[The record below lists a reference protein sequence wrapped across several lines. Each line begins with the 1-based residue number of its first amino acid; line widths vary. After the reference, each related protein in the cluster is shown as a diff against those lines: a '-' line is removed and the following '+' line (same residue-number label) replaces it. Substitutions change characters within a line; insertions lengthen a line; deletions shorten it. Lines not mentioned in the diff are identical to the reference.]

1 MRELAIVVAMNGQ
14 RVIGKDGGL
23 PWHISEDLRHFRRV
37 TTGHHIIMGRKTWD
51 SIGRPLPKRTS
62 VVITRNRDFQAEG
75 AHVVHSLEAA
85 LEIAKEDAC
94 PMIIGGAAIYE
105 LALPLATV
113 IHLTHV
119 DVEVEGDVFFPELD
133 DSWHTVESRKG
144 KKVVFNVLSRL
155 I

>member
-1 MRELAIVVAMNGQ
+1 MREVAIVVAMNGQ

-23 PWHISEDLRHFRRV
+23 PWHIPEDLRHFRRV

-62 VVITRNRDFQAEG
+62 VVITRNPDFQAEG
-75 AHVVHSLEAA
+75 AHVVHSLAEALA
-85 LEIAKEDAC
+85 LAEDDPC
-94 PMIIGGAAIYE
+94 PMIIGGAAIYA

-113 IHLTHV
+113 IHLTLV

-133 DSWHTVESRKG
+133 DSWHEIESRQG
-144 KKVVFNVLSRL
+144 KRATFHVLSRM
-155 I
+155 